1 MAMKVSRDEL
11 AGVDCNDKV
20 TKQDIIRKLTS
31 RKFWMSL
38 ATLVFMIMVYCG
50 ASEGSATQVV
60 AIIMAAAT
68 VVGYTLGEGLA
79 DQSGAV
85 NGDVVVPGV
94 TYPKYDVDETTQ
106 SMCSQVTPESSSTEA
121 R

>member
-1 MAMKVSRDEL
+1 MANETSILDTD
-11 AGVDCNDKV
+11 GNGKV
-20 TKQDIIRKLTS
+20 TKQDIIHKLTS

-68 VVGYTLGEGLA
+68 VVGYVLGEGLA

-85 NGDVVVPGV
+85 NGDVIVPGV
-94 TYPKYDVDETTQ
+94 TYPEYGVDEAKYGADETAKSDVQ
-106 SMCSQVTPESSSTEA
+106 
-121 R
+121 

>member
-1 MAMKVSRDEL
+1 MAMNVSRDEFV
-11 AGVDCNDKV
+11 GIDCNGKV
-20 TKQDIIRKLTS
+20 TKQDIIHKLTS

-68 VVGYTLGEGLA
+68 VVGYVFGEGLA

-94 TYPKYDVDETTQ
+94 TYPKYDVDEAKCGADETAKSDVQ
-106 SMCSQVTPESSSTEA
+106 
-121 R
+121 

>member
-1 MAMKVSRDEL
+1 MNVYREEVV
-11 AGVDCNDKV
+11 GVDCNGKA

-68 VVGYTLGEGLA
+68 VVGYVLGEGLA
-79 DQSGAV
+79 DQNGVV
-85 NGDVVVPGV
+85 NGDVIVPGV
-94 TYPKYDVDETTQ
+94 TYPKYDIDETTKPDVQ
-106 SMCSQVTPESSSTEA
+106 
-121 R
+121 

>member
-1 MAMKVSRDEL
+1 MANETNILGTD
-11 AGVDCNDKV
+11 GNGKV
-20 TKQDIIRKLTS
+20 TKQDIIHKLTS

-68 VVGYTLGEGLA
+68 VVGYVLGEGLA

-85 NGDVVVPGV
+85 NGDVIVPGV
-94 TYPKYDVDETTQ
+94 TYPEYGADETAKFDVQ
-106 SMCSQVTPESSSTEA
+106 
-121 R
+121 

>member
-1 MAMKVSRDEL
+1 MANETNVLDTD
-11 AGVDCNDKV
+11 GDGKV
-20 TKQDIIRKLTS
+20 TKQDIIHKLTS

-68 VVGYTLGEGLA
+68 VVGYVLGEGLA
-79 DQSGAV
+79 DQGGVAG
-85 NGDVVVPGV
+85 GDVIVPGV
-94 TYPKYDVDETTQ
+94 TYPEYGVDETAKSDVQ
-106 SMCSQVTPESSSTEA
+106 
-121 R
+121 

>member
-1 MAMKVSRDEL
+1 MVRNMAMKVSRDEFL
-11 AGVDCNDKV
+11 GVDGNGKV
-20 TKQDIIRKLTS
+20 MKQDIIHKLTS

-50 ASEGSATQVV
+50 ASEDSATQVV

-68 VVGYTLGEGLA
+68 VVGYVLGEGLA

-85 NGDVVVPGV
+85 NGDVIVPGV
-94 TYPKYDVDETTQ
+94 TYPKYDVDETTKPDVQ
-106 SMCSQVTPESSSTEA
+106 
-121 R
+121 

>member
-1 MAMKVSRDEL
+1 MKVLQDEFL
-11 AGVDCNDKV
+11 GVDGNGKV
-20 TKQDIIRKLTS
+20 TKQDVIHKLTS

-68 VVGYTLGEGLA
+68 VVGYVFGEGLA
-79 DQSGAV
+79 DQGGVAG
-85 NGDVVVPGV
+85 GDVIVPGV
-94 TYPKYDVDETTQ
+94 TYPKYDVDE
-106 SMCSQVTPESSSTEA
+106 STKPDVQ
-121 R
+121 

>member
-1 MAMKVSRDEL
+1 MANETSIIDTD
-11 AGVDCNDKV
+11 GNGKV
-20 TKQDIIRKLTS
+20 TKQDIIHKLTS

-68 VVGYTLGEGLA
+68 VVGYVLGEGLA
-79 DQSGAV
+79 DQGGAV
-85 NGDVVVPGV
+85 GGDVIVPGV
-94 TYPKYDVDETTQ
+94 TYPEYGADETAKPDVQ
-106 SMCSQVTPESSSTEA
+106 
-121 R
+121 

>member
-1 MAMKVSRDEL
+1 MANETNILDTD
-11 AGVDCNDKV
+11 GDGKV
-20 TKQDIIRKLTS
+20 TKQDIIHKLTS

-68 VVGYTLGEGLA
+68 VVGYVLGEGLA
-79 DQSGAV
+79 DQGGV
-85 NGDVVVPGV
+85 VGGDVIVPGV
-94 TYPKYDVDETTQ
+94 TYPEYGVDEAKYGADETAKSDVQ
-106 SMCSQVTPESSSTEA
+106 
-121 R
+121 

>member
-1 MAMKVSRDEL
+1 MVRSMAMKVSREEFL
-11 AGVDCNDKV
+11 GVDVNGNAI
-20 TKQDIIRKLTS
+20 KQDVIHKLTS

-68 VVGYTLGEGLA
+68 VVGYVFGEGLA

-85 NGDVVVPGV
+85 NGDVIVPGV
-94 TYPKYDVDETTQ
+94 TYPKYDVDETTKPDVQ
-106 SMCSQVTPESSSTEA
+106 
-121 R
+121 

>member
-1 MAMKVSRDEL
+1 MKVSREEFL
-11 AGVDCNDKV
+11 GVDGNGNV
-20 TKQDIIRKLTS
+20 TKQDIIHKLTS

-68 VVGYTLGEGLA
+68 VVGYVLGEGLA
-79 DQSGAV
+79 DQGGVAG
-85 NGDVVVPGV
+85 GDVIVPGV
-94 TYPKYDVDETTQ
+94 NYPEYGVDETTQ
-106 SMCSQVTPESSSTEA
+106 SMCS
-121 R
+121 

>member
-1 MAMKVSRDEL
+1 MANETNILDTDTD
-11 AGVDCNDKV
+11 GDGKV
-20 TKQDIIRKLTS
+20 TKQDIIHKLTS

-68 VVGYTLGEGLA
+68 VVGYVLGEGLA
-79 DQSGAV
+79 DQGGV
-85 NGDVVVPGV
+85 VGGDVIVPGI
-94 TYPKYDVDETTQ
+94 TYPEYGVDETAKSDVQ
-106 SMCSQVTPESSSTEA
+106 
-121 R
+121 

>member
-1 MAMKVSRDEL
+1 MANETNIL
-11 AGVDCNDKV
+11 ATGGNGKV
-20 TKQDIIRKLTS
+20 TKQDIIHKLTS

-68 VVGYTLGEGLA
+68 VVGYVLGEGLA
-79 DQSGAV
+79 DQGGVAG
-85 NGDVVVPGV
+85 GDVIVPGV
-94 TYPKYDVDETTQ
+94 TYPEYGVDEVKYGADETAKSDVQ
-106 SMCSQVTPESSSTEA
+106 
-121 R
+121 

>member
-1 MAMKVSRDEL
+1 MKVSRDKFV
-11 AGVDCNDKV
+11 GVDGDGKV
-20 TKQDIIRKLTS
+20 TKHDIIHKLTS

-68 VVGYTLGEGLA
+68 VVGYVLGEGLA
-79 DQSGAV
+79 DQSGTV
-85 NGDVVVPGV
+85 NGDVIVPGV
-94 TYPKYDVDETTQ
+94 TYPKYDVDETTKPDVQ
-106 SMCSQVTPESSSTEA
+106 
-121 R
+121 